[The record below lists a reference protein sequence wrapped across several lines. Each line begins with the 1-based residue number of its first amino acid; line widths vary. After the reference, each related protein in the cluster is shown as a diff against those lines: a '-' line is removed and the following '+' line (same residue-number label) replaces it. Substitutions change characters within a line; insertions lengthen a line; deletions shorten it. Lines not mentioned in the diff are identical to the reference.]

1 MRPHAQNRIYETE
14 IVRGAPLNLRIIG
27 ETAAKRIL
35 KGEMKND
42 RT

>member
-1 MRPHAQNRIYETE
+1 MRYHVKNRTYETE

-35 KGEMKND
+35 KGEMKID